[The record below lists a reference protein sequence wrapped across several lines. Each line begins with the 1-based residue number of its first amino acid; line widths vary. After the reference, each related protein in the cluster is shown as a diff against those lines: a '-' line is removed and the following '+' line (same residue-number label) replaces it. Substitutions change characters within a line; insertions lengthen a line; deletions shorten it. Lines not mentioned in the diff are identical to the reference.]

1 MPTQNKTY
9 LIAVLG
15 GKGGVGKSV
24 FSTNLALSFLL
35 DTKRPVLLI
44 DADPDTCGDDG
55 MILGI
60 KHQRSISDVS
70 KFTGRVTQAMLK
82 EFLSS
87 HSSGLSVLPVAQKLS
102 DYSSVSNTDVK
113 RVMDAALSFFPF
125 TVADCGSRLT
135 PQTLAILEQAT
146 IILILTNPEI
156 LVLKHTKRLID
167 ELNGLMFPPEV
178 LKIVINK
185 YDPSNQIT
193 PQIVQSNLNVQILGA
208 VQDDPNTSNNAITKG
223 KPAILLAPKSLLS
236 KNIYQIAR
244 VLQERGILDSLYGI
258 NKTKKAEQQG
268 GQKDGANLSPDFSS
282 LGTLSIKERRAG
294 KVSEVTKLKRRV
306 HKALIDNMDLKKMDL
321 ETKDDPNKLTILYEK
336 TKRAVI
342 GLLEKEDLS
351 FLKGREDRALLIK
364 SILDEALSLGP
375 LEDLLADETVSE
387 IMVNGPD
394 VIYTEKNGKVIL
406 SPYTFSSS
414 QQLMGVIERILAPIG
429 RRIDEKSPYVDARLT
444 DGSRV
449 HAIIPPLAIDGPT
462 LTIRKFKK
470 EKLGA
475 EDLIKYGSVTKDI
488 AEFLKAVIESR
499 LNVIISGGT
508 GSGKTTLLNILSG
521 MIPEVERIITVEDSA
536 ELKLQQ
542 DHTVRLESRPPNI
555 EGEGEVTI
563 RDLVKCTLRMR
574 PDRIIVGECRSGEAL
589 DMLQAM
595 NTGHD
600 GSLTTIHSNS
610 PSDCIRRLE
619 TLVMMAGMELPAKAI
634 REQIASAINIIIQQT
649 RLSDGSRKVTYVTEV
664 NGLRGEEILLNDIF
678 LFKQTGVDS
687 NGKVIGKFVA
697 TGYIPRFIE
706 TLEARGISIPKGLFS
721 VG

>member
-1 MPTQNKTY
+1 
-9 LIAVLG
+9 
-15 GKGGVGKSV
+15 
-24 FSTNLALSFLL
+24 
-35 DTKRPVLLI
+35 
-44 DADPDTCGDDG
+44 
-55 MILGI
+55 
-60 KHQRSISDVS
+60 
-70 KFTGRVTQAMLK
+70 
-82 EFLSS
+82 
-87 HSSGLSVLPVAQKLS
+87 
-102 DYSSVSNTDVK
+102 
-113 RVMDAALSFFPF
+113 
-125 TVADCGSRLT
+125 
-135 PQTLAILEQAT
+135 
-146 IILILTNPEI
+146 
-156 LVLKHTKRLID
+156 
-167 ELNGLMFPPEV
+167 
-178 LKIVINK
+178 
-185 YDPSNQIT
+185 
-193 PQIVQSNLNVQILGA
+193 
-208 VQDDPNTSNNAITKG
+208 
-223 KPAILLAPKSLLS
+223 
-236 KNIYQIAR
+236 
-244 VLQERGILDSLYGI
+244 
-258 NKTKKAEQQG
+258 
-268 GQKDGANLSPDFSS
+268 
-282 LGTLSIKERRAG
+282 
-294 KVSEVTKLKRRV
+294 
-306 HKALIDNMDLKKMDL
+306 
-321 ETKDDPNKLTILYEK
+321 
-336 TKRAVI
+336 
-342 GLLEKEDLS
+342 
-351 FLKGREDRALLIK
+351 
-364 SILDEALSLGP
+364 
-375 LEDLLADETVSE
+375 
-387 IMVNGPD
+387 MVNGPD
-394 VIYTEKNGKVIL
+394 VIYIEKNGKIVL

-429 RRIDEKSPYVDARLT
+429 RRIDEKSPYVDARLA

-475 EDLIKYGSVTKDI
+475 DDLIKYGSVTRDMS
-488 AEFLKAVIESR
+488 EFFKAVIESR

-521 MIPEVERIITVEDSA
+521 MIPDYERIITVEDSA

-634 REQIASAINIIIQQT
+634 REQIASAINIVIQQT

-664 NGLRGEEILLNDIF
+664 NGLRGDEILLNDIF
-678 LFKQTGVDS
+678 LFKQSGVDS
-687 NGKVIGKFVA
+687 NGKVVGKFVA